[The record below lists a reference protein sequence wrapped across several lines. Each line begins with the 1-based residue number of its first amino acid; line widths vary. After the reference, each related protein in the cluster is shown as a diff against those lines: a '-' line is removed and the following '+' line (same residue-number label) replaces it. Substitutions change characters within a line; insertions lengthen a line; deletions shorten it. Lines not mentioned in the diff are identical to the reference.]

1 MTAILFKE
9 LKSYFKSLF
18 GWIFLAVF
26 TLFEGAYFVAN
37 NIQYGSPYISDSISP
52 LVIVLIFILPLLTM
66 RILAEEKRQKTDQFL
81 ITAPIPLSSVI
92 IGKFL
97 ALCVIMLMATAIC
110 SVGVGILAI
119 YGSIPVV
126 ETICALVGFFLFGC
140 QCIAIGMFLS
150 SITEHQFLAA
160 IFTYTVYIFTLI
172 VPGFCGYI
180 FGADKVITK
189 IFNIT
194 DIYAPFYSLMSGV
207 IVLTDI
213 LYMIS
218 VTAIFLILSY
228 KVFAKNSVQLSAMGR
243 NRFFLSNMLPFVII
257 AAIIGANIGCSFI
270 PSKYTEFDITK
281 NGWYKIT
288 DETKAVLDT
297 LNEDVTIYVI
307 SSEEEVD
314 NTVKHYIN
322 SYDSYSKHVKVVY
335 KPTSKYPEFASNF
348 TDAALYYS
356 SLIVTMGDQFRVID
370 YYDMFEYTYDF
381 SYTQNITGIDVEGQI
396 TAAISSMINGDNRVK
411 IYCLSGHDELS
422 LPTYITDSLTKV
434 GYSFTELYL
443 YGKAV
448 PDDCDI
454 LVINGPRSDIDDLD
468 IEAIKTY
475 INKGGKI
482 FMTTSTEDSNCANY
496 DKFIEW
502 LGIDITEGTVLEG
515 DYRYMAS
522 ADDPSWI
529 LTIPEESSPYK
540 ISDKKMNILCYA
552 RGLKYDYENIPADTT
567 ITDIFYSSRSA
578 YAKELLSQ
586 EVAESGISK
595 ADGDEEGPFPLG
607 VYLTRTNSATGETAK
622 IVIIGSGAF
631 LYEQIDSIVSRGNS
645 DIFIDASK
653 KLIDNTLVTT
663 IPVKEL
669 TYDQIVVTMSM
680 TLFYVAV
687 YCVIAPLA
695 FIVTGIV
702 ILIIRRRK

>member
-1 MTAILFKE
+1 
-9 LKSYFKSLF
+9 
-18 GWIFLAVF
+18 
-26 TLFEGAYFVAN
+26 
-37 NIQYGSPYISDSISP
+37 
-52 LVIVLIFILPLLTM
+52 
-66 RILAEEKRQKTDQFL
+66 
-81 ITAPIPLSSVI
+81 
-92 IGKFL
+92 
-97 ALCVIMLMATAIC
+97 
-110 SVGVGILAI
+110 
-119 YGSIPVV
+119 
-126 ETICALVGFFLFGC
+126 
-140 QCIAIGMFLS
+140 
-150 SITEHQFLAA
+150 
-160 IFTYTVYIFTLI
+160 
-172 VPGFCGYI
+172 
-180 FGADKVITK
+180 
-189 IFNIT
+189 
-194 DIYAPFYSLMSGV
+194 
-207 IVLTDI
+207 
-213 LYMIS
+213 
-218 VTAIFLILSY
+218 
-228 KVFAKNSVQLSAMGR
+228 
-243 NRFFLSNMLPFVII
+243 
-257 AAIIGANIGCSFI
+257 
-270 PSKYTEFDITK
+270 
-281 NGWYKIT
+281 
-288 DETKAVLDT
+288 
-297 LNEDVTIYVI
+297 
-307 SSEEEVD
+307 
-314 NTVKHYIN
+314 
-322 SYDSYSKHVKVVY
+322 
-335 KPTSKYPEFASNF
+335 
-348 TDAALYYS
+348 
-356 SLIVTMGDQFRVID
+356 
-370 YYDMFEYTYDF
+370 
-381 SYTQNITGIDVEGQI
+381 
-396 TAAISSMINGDNRVK
+396 
-411 IYCLSGHDELS
+411 
-422 LPTYITDSLTKV
+422 
-434 GYSFTELYL
+434 
-443 YGKAV
+443 
-448 PDDCDI
+448 
-454 LVINGPRSDIDDLD
+454 
-468 IEAIKTY
+468 
-475 INKGGKI
+475 
-482 FMTTSTEDSNCANY
+482 MTTSTEDSNCANY